1 MDGNNYS
8 IATIFDPSVLPEGFE
23 QIKYSYNGQEISA
36 AKSTVGEVLLLYL
49 IAPDGSGSFYIYN
62 ELKKEFSLYVK
73 INMSSKS
80 ITVLPLP
87 DGVSVPAGFVENTI
101 TINNSKTVKGWVQSG
116 EGEKEYCL
124 VYAMNSEGEKNFY
137 RYDVK
142 EKTIQRYFENP
153 SDAQN
158 AAASQ
163 QGSNEEISK
172 LKQTD
177 QIKTYVI
184 VALIII
190 IIAMLIYIISKVLRA
205 GRNTYVNKKDELG
218 DIDKKM
224 SNSSLD
230 LEEMDPGLSV
240 KDAPYD
246 LDLDNSDIEFE
257 DIELLDLDDEEPKE
271 EEGLKA
277 IKEESDKEDKEE
289 GKNKE
294 EVKDKDKEEDKD
306 KDNDKK
312 EEGGIETIDL

>member
-1 MDGNNYS
+1 MRERAILLIN
-8 IATIFDPSVLPEGFE
+8 IAH
-23 QIKYSYNGQEISA
+23 
-36 AKSTVGEVLLLYL
+36 
-49 IAPDGSGSFYIYN
+49 PDFRD

-153 SDAQN
+153 TDTQN
-158 AAASQ
+158 TAAAQ

-172 LKQTD
+172 LKQSD
-177 QIKTYVI
+177 NIKTYVI
-184 VALIII
+184 VALVII
-190 IIAMLIYIISKVLRA
+190 IIAMLVYIISKILLA
-205 GRNTYVNKKDELG
+205 NRNPYSNKKDELA

-230 LEEMDPGLSV
+230 LEET
-240 KDAPYD
+240 DAKLIVSD
-246 LDLDNSDIEFE
+246 NLDNSDIEFE
-257 DIELLDLDDEEPKE
+257 DIELLDIDDEESEKGDSTDE
-271 EEGLKA
+271 VKD
-277 IKEESDKEDKEE
+277 EESDEEDKEE
-289 GKNKE
+289 NSDKKDE
-294 EVKDKDKEEDKD
+294 DDKD
-306 KDNDKK
+306 
-312 EEGGIETIDL
+312 IETIDL